1 MADPLKQMYN
11 PQFFEHLCPVL
22 REVIPLFDERAFI
35 NNIFTKDWP
44 DLELKQRVR
53 RITHALH
60 NTMRAAAYGDA
71 AKKIVAIS
79 NLLREKNVK
88 LQSFPYIFLPD
99 YIEIY
104 GQRHF
109 EISMS
114 AIRDVTKLVSA
125 EFAIRPFLINEPE
138 RTLSKLLHWSTNDD
152 ENIRRLSSE
161 GCRPR
166 LPWAVALAAFK
177 QNPAPILPILE
188 NLKEDPSEYVRRSVA
203 NNLND
208 IAKDHPEVVLDTVGR
223 WKSQS
228 PETSWIIKHGCR
240 TLLKKGNKA
249 ALLLHGFETK
259 RRIVLEALKAGKKI
273 RRGDYLHFS
282 FGLRSME
289 RARTRLRLEYRIDY
303 LTSTGKISKKI
314 FRIGEYYMD
323 RDTPLFISRKQSF
336 KDLSTRK
343 HFAGPHHLHILI
355 NGQALS
361 MTRFQVHD

>member
-1 MADPLKQMYN
+1 MAVPLKQMYN
-11 PQFFEHLCPVL
+11 PQFFEHLCHIL
-22 REVIPLFDERAFI
+22 QEVIPLFDERAFI

-44 DLELKQRVR
+44 DLELKQRAR

-60 NTMRAAAYGDA
+60 NNIPAVEFADA
-71 AKKIVAIS
+71 AEKIVAIS

-99 YIEIY
+99 YIETY
-104 GQRHF
+104 GQKDF
-109 EISMS
+109 EISMK
-114 AIRDVTKLVSA
+114 AIREVTKLVSA

-152 ENIRRLSSE
+152 EYVRRLSSE

-166 LPWAVALAAFK
+166 LPWAIGLPALK
-177 QNPAPILPILE
+177 LNPAPILPILE

-228 PETSWIIKHGCR
+228 PATSWIVKHGCR
-240 TLLKKGNKA
+240 TLLKKGNEA
-249 ALLLHGFETK
+249 ALLLHGFEPK
-259 RRIVLEALKAGKKI
+259 RKFVLDALKAGKKI
-273 RRGDYLHFS
+273 KKGDYLRFT
-282 FGLRSME
+282 FGLRSLE
-289 RARTRLRLEYRIDY
+289 RERTRLRLEYRIDY

-314 FRIGEYYMD
+314 FRIGEYTID
-323 RDTPLFISRKQSF
+323 RNTPLFIRRKQSF

-343 HFAGPHHLHILI
+343 HFVGAHQLHILV
-355 NGQALS
+355 NGQVLS
-361 MTRFQVHD
+361 VSRFLVYD